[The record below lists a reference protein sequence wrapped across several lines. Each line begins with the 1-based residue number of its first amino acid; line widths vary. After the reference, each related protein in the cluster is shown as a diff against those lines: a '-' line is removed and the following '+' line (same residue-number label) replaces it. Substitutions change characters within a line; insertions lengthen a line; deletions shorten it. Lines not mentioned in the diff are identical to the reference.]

1 MFGMHSTGIDAL
13 DEILGGGLPRPSANL
28 LAGPKGS
35 GKKVLL
41 KELTISMLQ
50 QGYAVSYY
58 CIDDSADQVRDD
70 LTYMGLSVEEYET
83 ASLLFF
89 VDIFSKAVNNVEDS
103 WKNEDPISSVL
114 MSGLQFSD
122 LVNMG
127 REFTMK
133 NMKRKIFE
141 VVFMDSITPFFLM
154 SKTREVYHYL
164 QTLKYA
170 TRFANAIGIGIH
182 HTGLLEEKLENALYG
197 FPDVIIHME
206 QTSENEFL
214 VNETVNGTISILRM
228 TGQTHKKG
236 KFYFEVMDRKLSIS
250 TIVGIV

>member
-1 MFGMHSTGIDAL
+1 MDSTGIDAL
-13 DEILGGGLPRPSANL
+13 DEILGGGFLRPSANL

-41 KELTISMLQ
+41 KELAISMLQ

-58 CIDDSADQVRDD
+58 CIDDSADQVRAD
-70 LTYMGLSVEEYET
+70 LAYMALPVADYEA

-89 VDIFSKAVNNVEDS
+89 VDIFSKAVNNVKDS
-103 WKNEDPISSVL
+103 WKNEEPIASVL

-127 REFTMK
+127 REFTLK
-133 NMKRKIFE
+133 NMKRRINE
-141 VVFMDSITPFFLM
+141 VVLMDSITPFFLM
-154 SKTREVYHYL
+154 SDTREVYHYL

-170 TRFANAIGIGIH
+170 TRFANAIGIGLH
-182 HTGLLEEKLENALYG
+182 HTGLLENKLENALYG

-214 VNETVNGTISILRM
+214 VNETVNGTISVVRM
-228 TGQTHKKG
+228 TGHAHKKG
-236 KFYFEVMDRKLSIS
+236 KFYYEVMDRRLSIS